1 MLFSKLRRSASPSR
15 KHVAEVGWV
24 LQTDHA
30 SFIWPD
36 PRPAGR
42 STATPEHAKSVL
54 YCPAVID
61 HEARLFEV
69 LCPFDMRLA
78 VRITEKEEPMLL
90 NVDGE
95 QSSVTPRAFSKLA
108 FLSVR
113 KQWRHPNRPLLQI
126 LTPYTFLSDEP
137 IYMTQLPPILHY
149 QERPL
154 PGVFIGGRIPI
165 HIWPR
170 PLTWA
175 FEWYDTGKE
184 LVFKRGE
191 PWFYC
196 RFETSD
202 PSRHVRVLEAEMTPL
217 LKEYLAGINGVVSYV
232 NGSFSL
238 FGTAQRRRPERLLKP
253 VQRGRS
259 LNSAVSTE
267 D

>member
-1 MLFSKLRRSASPSR
+1 MLFSRLRSNPATRSR
-15 KHVAEVGWV
+15 KHVAEVGWL

-36 PRPAGR
+36 PRPVSR
-42 STATPEHAKSVL
+42 SSAVPEHAKSVL

-61 HEARLFEV
+61 HEVRLFEV
-69 LCPFDMRLA
+69 TCPFDMRMG
-78 VRITEKEEPMLL
+78 VRITEKEEPVLL
-90 NVDGE
+90 NLDGE
-95 QSSVTPRAFSKLA
+95 KSSITPRAFSQLA
-108 FLSVR
+108 FLSAR

-126 LTPYTFLSDEP
+126 RTPYTFLADEP
-137 IYMTQLPPILHY
+137 VYMTQLPPILHF
-149 QERPL
+149 QEPPL
-154 PGVFIGGRIPI
+154 PGIFIGGRIPI

-175 FEWYDTGKE
+175 FEWYDISKE
-184 LVFKRGE
+184 LVLKRGE

-196 RFETSD
+196 RFETSE
-202 PSRHVRVLEAEMTPL
+202 PSRHVRLVEAELTL
-217 LKEYLAGINGVVSYV
+217 QLKEYFAGINGVVSYV

-238 FGTAQRRRPERLLKP
+238 FNTARQRRPERLLVK

-259 LNSAVSTE
+259 AGDNE